1 MTDVAELRSR
11 RLACRRSSVRPDQ
24 SSSCWAKS
32 VRQDRQ
38 PRHGR
43 CRHPRLPLDKDVSAH
58 AGQGLPLML
67 TVEPLPIGAALPPG
81 LFVVRSHASR
91 HSSRYGRYRHRHH
104 FPYHQ
109 TEQSVFVAAPASMAL
124 VRFAGLPM
132 PGVARCVPS
141 DGHRRPPE
149 MTGPSSAVGPSPF
162 APPAPAHR
170 VGHRVCIAIAA
181 RPRPI
186 GAAEFFASR
195 Q

>member
-1 MTDVAELRSR
+1 MTDVAERRSR
-11 RLACRRSSVRPDQ
+11 RPFGRRSSVRPDQ

-32 VRQDRQ
+32 IRQDRQ
-38 PRHGR
+38 PRHGG

-58 AGQGLPLML
+58 AGQGLPLRL
-67 TVEPLPIGAALPPG
+67 TVEPLPIGAALSPG

-91 HSSRYGRYRHRHH
+91 HSSRYGTYRHRHH

-132 PGVARCVPS
+132 PGVAGCFPS
-141 DGHRRPPE
+141 DGHRRPE
-149 MTGPSSAVGPSPF
+149 HDGALQRDRSVAIRSL
-162 APPAPAHR
+162 APAHLVSHGVR
-170 VGHRVCIAIAA
+170 VTFEA
-181 RPRPI
+181 RPRPM